1 MGGGAAAHARHPAAA
16 EALAWHPLDDYE
28 GVDYK
33 LLWRSG
39 GSVAG
44 LMRLAPGGVVHA
56 LRPHVRAHHHLWVTD
71 GTVEVLDE
79 QVGPGAYVHIP
90 AGVDHSMRTVGGRA
104 CTMLY
109 FYLQDEPGPEF
120 LVSRVRGVDMLLS
133 P

>member
-1 MGGGAAAHARHPAAA
+1 VTGPSEVGPAPVATLLTRAAAD
-16 EALAWHPLDDYE
+16 ALTWHPLEEYE

-44 LMRLAPGGVVHA
+44 LMRLDPGGVVTPHA
-56 LRPHVRAHHHLWVTD
+56 HVRAHHHLWVTD

-79 QVGPGAYVHIP
+79 EVGPGTYVHIP
-90 AGVDHSMRTVGGRA
+90 AGVDHSMRAVGDSA

-109 FYLQDEPGPEF
+109 LYLQDEPGSAT
-120 LVSRVRGVDMLLS
+120 LG
-133 P
+133 

>member
-1 MGGGAAAHARHPAAA
+1 MTEASSGRAVPVATLVTRAAAD
-16 EALAWHPLDDYE
+16 ALAWHPLEEYE

-44 LMRLAPGGVVHA
+44 LMRIAPGGLVTPHA
-56 LRPHVRAHHHLWVTD
+56 HVRSHHHLWVTD

-79 QVGPGAYVHIP
+79 QVGPGTYVHIP
-90 AGVDHSMRTVGGRA
+90 AGVDHSIRAVGDRA

-109 FYLQDEPGPEF
+109 FYLRDEPSSG
-120 LVSRVRGVDMLLS
+120 S
-133 P
+133 

>member
-1 MGGGAAAHARHPAAA
+1 VTGPSEVGPAPVATLVTRAAAD
-16 EALAWHPLDDYE
+16 ALTWHPLEEYE

-44 LMRLAPGGVVHA
+44 LMRLDPGGVVTPHA
-56 LRPHVRAHHHLWVTD
+56 HVRAHHHLWVTD

-79 QVGPGAYVHIP
+79 EVGPGTYVHIP
-90 AGVDHSMRTVGGRA
+90 AGVDHSMRAVGDSA

-109 FYLQDEPGPEF
+109 LYLQDEPGSGT
-120 LVSRVRGVDMLLS
+120 LG
-133 P
+133 

>member
-1 MGGGAAAHARHPAAA
+1 VGAAPLPTLVTRAAA
-16 EALAWHPLDDYE
+16 EALAWHPLEDYE

-44 LMRLAPGGVVHA
+44 LMRIAPGGVVTPHA
-56 LRPHVRAHHHLWVTD
+56 HVRAHHHLWVTD

-90 AGVDHSMRTVGGRA
+90 AGVDHSMRAVGGGA

-109 FYLQDEPGPEF
+109 FYLQDEPGP
-120 LVSRVRGVDMLLS
+120 SS
-133 P
+133 